1 VRNFSICLKL
11 LKNRPS
17 GAKAVTAKF
26 SNTGKYTKLK
36 NVEEK
41 REQELLLDL
50 AAQLAWP
57 GFPDQLS
64 TKLVRQL
71 NHTDIASAAVRNKLA
86 FWRLKT
92 SLLSSSLMIESKK
105 HFRKEG

>member
-11 LKNRPS
+11 QNNRPS

-36 NVEEK
+36 NVKEK
-41 REQELLLDL
+41 RVQELLLDL

-64 TKLVRQL
+64 TKLARQL
-71 NHTDIASAAVRNKLA
+71 NRTDIASAAVRNKLA
-86 FWRLKT
+86 FRRLKT
-92 SLLSSSLMIESKK
+92 SLISSSLMIESKK
-105 HFRKEG
+105 LYRKEG